1 MENLTQKKTQITQKE
16 GFGQGVS
23 EFLHTVKNNFN
34 LRYFIAAVLL
44 LASPFLMYL
53 FKFVP
58 DTKEWYILGLSV
70 NIGDFY
76 DAKVF
81 VWTLSQKIIP
91 VIAITGIFFL
101 FPAVKSE
108 RFISIYWLVFP
119 LFSIYLYQTI
129 WIFIDSVYTDPYFTD
144 FVVWAM
150 IISSIFTLALFRQFL
165 IQKEKA
171 FGNKLESIQ
180 LVIQQLR
187 DEEIINLFS
196 NLYSIDIATGMNEK
210 TEDAAVW
217 REKINDYAL
226 EGMKNINVI
235 LELLDKQK
243 EELNE
248 IEHRTSANTSL
259 AF

>member
-1 MENLTQKKTQITQKE
+1 WYLL
-16 GFGQGVS
+16 GFQLNVGD
-23 EFLHTVKNNFN
+23 
-34 LRYFIAAVLL
+34 Y
-44 LASPFLMYL
+44 P
-53 FKFVP
+53 
-58 DTKEWYILGLSV
+58 SV
-70 NIGDFY
+70 
-76 DAKVF
+76 KVF
-81 VWTLSQKIIP
+81 IWTLTQKIIP
-91 VIAITGIFFL
+91 VIAMSGIFFL

-108 RFISIYWLVFP
+108 KFVSIYWLIFP

-129 WIFIDSVYTDPYFTD
+129 WVFIDTSHTDLYFMEFT
-144 FVVWAM
+144 VWVI

-171 FGNKLESIQ
+171 FDKKLESIQ